1 MTTAERFRVL
11 LFRPWW
17 RAAWF
22 IGAVAWAVAFNLAW
36 IGDAE
41 VMNTWG
47 FVSVIPIFAFTA
59 DVLVRER
66 RLAAAAKTA
75 RARP

>member
-36 IGDAE
+36 IGDAD

-66 RLAAAAKTA
+66 RLAAAAKAA